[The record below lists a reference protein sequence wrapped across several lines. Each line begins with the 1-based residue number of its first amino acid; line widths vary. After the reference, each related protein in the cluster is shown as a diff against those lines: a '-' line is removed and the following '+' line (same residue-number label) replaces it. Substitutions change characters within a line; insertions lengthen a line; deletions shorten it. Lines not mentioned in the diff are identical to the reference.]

1 MTKLIGARLA
11 LGLVLTMAGATAV
24 SAGSLIV
31 SANDG
36 KAAMVNGAYKVD
48 DPPLGDTLAV
58 IDAASFPAKLLG
70 QVAVEHSVAAPP
82 FAVALSPDEKLALVG
97 AANKVDPAD
106 KTRLVVDKFIQ
117 VIDVAAR
124 PPRLVERVTLPHQPI
139 GVSINRQGDLA
150 LVAHFEGEVSVLRS
164 TAPR

>member
-1 MTKLIGARLA
+1 MTNLIVARVA
-11 LGLVLTMAGATAV
+11 LCSALIIASATVA

-58 IDAASFPAKLLG
+58 IDAGSFPAKLLG

-106 KTRLVVDKFIQ
+106 KTKLVVD
-117 VIDVAAR
+117 
-124 PPRLVERVTLPHQPI
+124 
-139 GVSINRQGDLA
+139 S
-150 LVAHFEGEVSVLRS
+150 
-164 TAPR
+164 